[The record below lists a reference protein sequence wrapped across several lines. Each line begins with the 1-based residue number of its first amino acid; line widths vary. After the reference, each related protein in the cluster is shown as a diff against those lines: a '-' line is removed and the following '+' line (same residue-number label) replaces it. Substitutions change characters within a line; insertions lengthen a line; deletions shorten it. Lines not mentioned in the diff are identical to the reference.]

1 MGFALCNPHRMD
13 YPPGEMMD
21 VLSEAIQRRTSVR
34 VKSGPQTKHASVAA
48 VLRPGGD
55 MLLIRRSLKE
65 GDPWSGHMAFPGG
78 RAEPA
83 DADLQATAMRE
94 CSEEV
99 GLDLESARLLGRLD
113 DNISPSRQSLPPRLI
128 ISAFVFAIG
137 DPAPALTLNHEVASA
152 HWISLERFVAQEG
165 RGKMPFTW
173 RGHEVMLP
181 EVRIDGT
188 HIWGLTLRIIDDLC
202 ARIRASR

>member
-1 MGFALCNPHRMD
+1 MGFALCNPHGMD

-21 VLSEAIQRRTSVR
+21 VLSNAIQRRASVR

-55 MLLIRRSLKE
+55 LLLIRRSLKE

-78 RAEPA
+78 RAEPR

-94 CSEEV
+94 CCEEV
-99 GLDLESARLLGRLD
+99 GLALDDARMLGRLD
-113 DNISPSRQSLPPRLI
+113 DNISPSRQSQPPRLI
-128 ISAFVFAIG
+128 ISAFVFSID
-137 DPAPALTLNHEVASA
+137 DPAPVLTLNHEVASE
-152 HWISLERFVAQEG
+152 HWISLERFIDEEG
-165 RGKMPFTW
+165 RGTMPFTW

-188 HIWGLTLRIIDDLC
+188 HVWGLTLRIIDDLC
-202 ARIRASR
+202 ARIRATR

>member
-13 YPPGEMMD
+13 YPPDEMMD
-21 VLSEAIQRRTSVR
+21 FLCDAIQHRASVR
-34 VKSGPQTKHASVAA
+34 VRSGPQTKHASVAV

-55 MLLIRRSLKE
+55 MLLMRRSLKE

-78 RAEPA
+78 RAELS
-83 DADLQATAMRE
+83 DADRQATAMRE
-94 CSEEV
+94 CLEEV
-99 GLDLESARLLGRLD
+99 GLDLADARMLGRLD
-113 DNISPSRQSLPPRLI
+113 DNISPSRQSQPPRLI
-128 ISAFVFAIG
+128 ISAFVFSTA
-137 DPAPALTLNHEVASA
+137 DPAPVLTPNHEVAST
-152 HWISLERFVAQEG
+152 HWIGLERFVTEEG
-165 RGKMPFTW
+165 RGTMPFTW

-188 HIWGLTLRIIDDLC
+188 HVWGLTLRIIDDLC